1 MALGIKQLT
10 PDPWEAEIPEKF
22 RLGEE
27 FVGKVLRKS
36 DFGVFVE
43 LENSVEGLI
52 YSSEIDLSK
61 EINEGDEIA
70 VRIIKMNV
78 EERKI
83 GLSMKNVRSH
93 ESR

>member
-1 MALGIKQLT
+1 
-10 PDPWEAEIPEKF
+10 
-22 RLGEE
+22 
-27 FVGKVLRKS
+27 LRKS

-52 YSSEIDLSK
+52 YSSEIDPSK